1 MSNSASQ
8 PEPWERQASEPNR
21 WFARFESYRLAG
33 PGRSLL
39 AVYKRERQTAGR
51 NTPASRVPGA
61 WDRAAT
67 RWHWRER
74 AESWDEQ
81 QRQQARAIQA
91 QVLAEMNERHIHEAQ
106 ALQSKALQ
114 RLKALDLDALSAA
127 DVLRYLVE
135 ATRLERTARG
145 EPEAIEE
152 RRLTGKGGGPVGFS
166 LEDAVNADKELED
179 WHHAREQQTGG
190 GTLPQGNPEVP

>member
-1 MSNSASQ
+1 MSNPAPQ
-8 PEPWERQASEPNR
+8 PQPWERQASEPNR

-39 AVYKRERQTAGR
+39 AVYNRERQTAGQ

-61 WDRAAT
+61 WDRAAM
-67 RWHWRER
+67 RWRWRQR
-74 AESWDEQ
+74 AEAWDEH
-81 QRQQARAIQA
+81 QRQQARESHTKA
-91 QVLAEMNERHIHEAQ
+91 LTEMNERHIQEAQ

-114 RLKALDLDALSAA
+114 RLKDLDVDALSVA
-127 DVLRYLVE
+127 DVLRFLVE
-135 ATRLERTARG
+135 ATKLERTARG

-152 RRLTGKGGGPVGFS
+152 RRLTGKGGGPIGFT

-179 WHHAREQQTGG
+179 WQHDRVHSATGE
-190 GTLPQGNPEVP
+190 PVPEGDP